1 MLVDWVFGDSSV
13 FLAWVVLGAALL
25 GLLLGLL
32 LAVLLQATRSWWLVV
47 AIIAVLVAAAAAWFV
62 LLQQEEAVTPVASP
76 SPWPSLSPSPLPSF
90 SPSPSPYASPQ
101 PSLAPSPL
109 PSLPPL
115 PSPGARRLDGI
126 LGTYRRGR
134 RRPRCRRRGD
144 GAYEVTFY
152 DGALQVG
159 ASVPA
164 TQSTD
169 ELQLEFIVPSQFS
182 ISGPSGPF
190 AATLTLGD
198 DPDTAVLRVTAVD
211 QTTTLIP
218 FRRVPE

>member
-47 AIIAVLVAAAAAWFV
+47 AIIVVLVAAAAAWFV

-76 SPWPSLSPSPLPSF
+76 SALPSLSPSPLPSL

-109 PSLPPL
+109 PPLPPL
-115 PSPGARRLDGI
+115 PSPAPVAWTGSWGRIDGVGGG
-126 LGTYRRGR
+126 LVVAD
-134 RRPRCRRRGD
+134 GD

-164 TQSTD
+164 TPSTD